1 MCPNPYIREI
11 LLGQDQLA
19 NQAADA
25 KNMELRDQ
33 TALVISNLAQGI
45 VTAQDDVAEP
55 LTSDNRLMLLAGTFT
70 GITLRKPNT
79 TLLGQPGAIIVGPM
93 NLYAGSTFTNIDFI
107 GKSNLAI
114 AYLTESATPVVF
126 QGCTFTKTQGIGGD
140 YIVMSAGAKAVFIGC
155 KFFGNQTT
163 DFVVNNA
170 GLASDV
176 GIVGCY
182 NGTGRT
188 YQNATIVFEVS

>member
-33 TALVISNLAQGI
+33 SALVISGLAQSI
-45 VTAQDDVAEP
+45 VTAQDDVTEP
-55 LTSDNRLMLLAGTFT
+55 LTSDNKLMLLAGTFS

-79 TLLGQPGAIIVGPM
+79 TLQGQPGTTVIGPM
-93 NLYAGSTFTNIDFI
+93 NLYAGSTFTNIDFV
-107 GKSNLAI
+107 GKTNLACV
-114 AYLTESATPVVF
+114 YLTATATPVIF

-140 YIVMSAGAKAVFIGC
+140 YIVMQAGAKAIFIGC
-155 KFFGNQTT
+155 KFFGAQTT

-170 GLASDV
+170 GAATDA

-182 NGTGRT
+182 NGTGVSH
-188 YQNATIVFEVS
+188 NSATIIFEVS